1 MNTSPAVRF
10 KIDCTIRM
18 ADYGVTDVE
27 YCVVM
32 GSTED
37 EDEFYEDVESH
48 IADGWKLKGGV
59 SSAAVG
65 ATPTVRLFQAMVKE
79 TEMRA
84 SEHARKHGAS
94 GGSGCNRK
102 TRRHR
107 TGRSRRN

>member
-1 MNTSPAVRF
+1 
-10 KIDCTIRM
+10 M
-18 ADYGVTDVE
+18 ADYGVTDTE

-32 GSTED
+32 GSTDD
-37 EDEFYEDVESH
+37 EDAFYEEVESH

-59 SSAAVG
+59 SSAGVG
-65 ATPTVRLFQAMVKE
+65 ATPTVRLFQAMTKE

-102 TRRHR
+102 TRRR
-107 TGRSRRN
+107 NSRRRN